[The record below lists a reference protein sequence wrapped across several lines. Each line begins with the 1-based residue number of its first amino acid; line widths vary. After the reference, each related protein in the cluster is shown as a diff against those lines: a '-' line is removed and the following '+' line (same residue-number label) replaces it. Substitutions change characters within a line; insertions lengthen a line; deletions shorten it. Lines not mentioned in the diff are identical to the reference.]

1 MNTKNKPSTFPLTV
15 LRVGMSLV
23 FIWFATQQFL
33 HTQAWVSYIPQ
44 WVMDMSSLDAV
55 TLVHIN
61 GAFEIVFGVALLL
74 GICTR
79 VTALLLAL
87 HMAEIAFTVGYTSIG
102 VRDFGLTIATFAVFL
117 YGADRYTL
125 DGLISNGNND
135 KKPLLPAD
143 SKTTVRSYTPYMQPN
158 SSL

>member
-1 MNTKNKPSTFPLTV
+1 MNTNNKPSTFPLAV

-23 FIWFATQQFL
+23 FFWFGTQQFL

-44 WVMDMSSLDAV
+44 WVMDMSSLDAL
-55 TLVHIN
+55 TLVRIN

-79 VTALLLAL
+79 ITALLLAL

-102 VRDFGLTIATFAVFL
+102 VRDFGLTIATFAIFL
-117 YGADRYTL
+117 YGADHYCL
-125 DGLISNGNND
+125 DRLINKGDTD
-135 KKPLLPAD
+135 KKPLLAP
-143 SKTTVRSYTPYMQPN
+143 K
-158 SSL
+158 